1 MCEARRRVARFE
13 ESIAHLQVQRVRLI
27 LKEPRKDRGTIV
39 CGRTKCGLSIEDSGN
54 IYAFCLKNSLEV
66 KEKVVLGVTIGQA
79 RDLLA
84 REVVGCS
91 G

>member
-1 MCEARRRVARFE
+1 MVRSGSPSSTLGRLKERSRD
-13 ESIAHLQVQRVRLI
+13 IAI
-27 LKEPRKDRGTIV
+27 LKELRKDRGTIV

-54 IYAFCLKNSLEV
+54 VYAFCLKNSLEV
-66 KEKVVLGVTIGQA
+66 KEKVVLGVTIGQV
-79 RDLLA
+79 RDLLV